1 MQDLFMYFY
10 QDNCDLND
18 GNYWWNIIKRDH
30 VSANHY
36 AVCMFYCIGIYN
48 KHLSSTAKIENR

>member
-18 GNYWWNIIKRDH
+18 GNYNIQIIY
-30 VSANHY
+30 VIQTTIQC
-36 AVCMFYCIGIYN
+36 VCCMVLIDNFCI
-48 KHLSSTAKIENR
+48 R

>member
-18 GNYWWNIIKRDH
+18 GNYWWNIIRD
-30 VSANHY
+30 SNHY
-36 AVCMFYCIGIYN
+36 TVCMLYGID
-48 KHLSSTAKIENR
+48 

>member
-1 MQDLFMYFY
+1 MYFY

>member
-18 GNYWWNIIKRDH
+18 GNYLIQTTIQC
-30 VSANHY
+30 
-36 AVCMFYCIGIYN
+36 VCCMVLIDNFCIY
-48 KHLSSTAKIENR
+48 

>member
-18 GNYWWNIIKRDH
+18 VNYWWNIIKRDP
-30 VSANHY
+30 VSATHLRSDSHV
-36 AVCMFYCIGIYN
+36 AV
-48 KHLSSTAKIENR
+48 LSS

>member
-18 GNYWWNIIKRDH
+18 GNYLIQTTIQC
-30 VSANHY
+30 VCYTVLANK
-36 AVCMFYCIGIYN
+36 FCIRWRKTKELLDTDLLGC
-48 KHLSSTAKIENR
+48 L

>member
-18 GNYWWNIIKRDH
+18 VNYWWNIIKRDP
-30 VSANHY
+30 VSATN
-36 AVCMFYCIGIYN
+36 VIKLTLFQQ
-48 KHLSSTAKIENR
+48 

>member
-18 GNYWWNIIKRDH
+18 GNYWWNIIRDR
-30 VSANHY
+30 NHY
-36 AVCMFYCIGIYN
+36 RTRVENVNVYKLGI
-48 KHLSSTAKIENR
+48 SQTED

>member
-18 GNYWWNIIKRDH
+18 VNYWWNIIKRDH
-30 VSANHY
+30 VSADVFVRLQTHDL
-36 AVCMFYCIGIYN
+36 F
-48 KHLSSTAKIENR
+48 L

>member
-18 GNYWWNIIKRDH
+18 VNYWWNIIKRDH
-30 VSANHY
+30 VSATHSRSDSHV
-36 AVCMFYCIGIYN
+36 AV
-48 KHLSSTAKIENR
+48 LSS